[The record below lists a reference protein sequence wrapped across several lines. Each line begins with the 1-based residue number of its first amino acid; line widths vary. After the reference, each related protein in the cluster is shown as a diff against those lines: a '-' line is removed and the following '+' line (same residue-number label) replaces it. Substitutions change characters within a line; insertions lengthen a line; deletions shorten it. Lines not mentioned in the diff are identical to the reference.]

1 MSKKRRKRHELARP
15 IPQNKVEPKSL
26 STMADRMP
34 PDLLKRVSQE
44 LGKRE
49 AGRPA
54 AKNPQSVPVK
64 TQPQQQ
70 RSPSKGPTNTESSHG
85 GRPAP
90 TPRRSNSQTVRSSAG
105 QIARLDQSQKE
116 ESLGLAEVAAKTVRN
131 SSRSLRRKR
140 RLSDGPTDWRSI
152 LNSAESKERQNKYRQ
167 IILDSLGRAMQ
178 KALDIN
184 LGIDLGTSFSK
195 VVWRGEEKAYPIC
208 FGDNPASL
216 DDYLVQSIVAYD
228 GQSIKTSLTSDANI
242 HSQTSIPNFK
252 MCLACESDNSH
263 GCRPADCALSN
274 WSRAINSLPDPVALV
289 NAVFLA
295 TLISR
300 SRFLVRRHLKKLGV
314 RDGAIRWS
322 ANLAVPEKYMDE
334 SPTLQSFDRVL
345 RIAWSM
351 AELLD
356 QGLDINKADEVIDLY
371 EAAKQVATSNRHKF
385 DCFVYPE
392 VAAEVAAVTKPR
404 SAKQGLYAF
413 VDVGAGT
420 VDGSV
425 FRFYRP
431 PREDPRQ
438 VTYAAS
444 VFRAGAAHVEF
455 DASEKLAEVARA
467 WFKTMKEDGANAAGL
482 SLTPE
487 SILSPPFDASL
498 KELEMEVKDELI
510 QLFKAAHEKEIGE
523 FNWKNLQ
530 LIVGGGGASLATYA
544 NAARDAFTQKG
555 NHRGDNLI
563 QVSLEAPP
571 DFEMGRLSR
580 NTFHRFA
587 VAYGLS
593 FSYVNL
599 PDVVLAKEVDP
610 CGSGRVR
617 GPITDPTND
626 G

>member
-1 MSKKRRKRHELARP
+1 MSKKRRKRHELGRP
-15 IPQNKVEPKSL
+15 TLQNKIEPKSL
-26 STMADRMP
+26 STMADRLP
-34 PDLLKRVSQE
+34 PDLLKRVRQE
-44 LGKRE
+44 FGKRE
-49 AGRPA
+49 VGSPDL
-54 AKNPQSVPVK
+54 KNSQSVPVR
-64 TQPQQQ
+64 TQPKHQ
-70 RSPSKGPTNTESSHG
+70 RDPSTGTTNTKSSHHS
-85 GRPAP
+85 RPAS
-90 TPRRSNSQTVRSSAG
+90 TPRQSVSKTVRSSAG
-105 QIARLDQSQKE
+105 QIAKSQHSQKE
-116 ESLGLAEVAAKTVRN
+116 ESLGLAEVAAKTVRTP
-131 SSRSLRRKR
+131 SRSLRRKR
-140 RLSDGPTDWRSI
+140 RLLDGPTDWRST
-152 LNSAESKERQNKYRQ
+152 LNSAETKERQTKYRQ
-167 IILDSLGRAMQ
+167 IILDSLARAIRN
-178 KALDIN
+178 ALDIN

-242 HSQTSIPNFK
+242 PSQICIPNFK

-300 SRFLVRRHLKKLGV
+300 SRFLVRQHLKKLGV

-334 SPTLQSFDRVL
+334 SPTLQSFGRVL
-345 RIAWSM
+345 RIAWLM

-371 EAAKQVATSNRHKF
+371 EAAKQVATDHQKL

-431 PREDPRQ
+431 HQEDPRQ
-438 VTYAAS
+438 VTYAAN
-444 VFRAGAAHVEF
+444 VIRAGAAHVEF
-455 DASEKLAEVARA
+455 DACEKLAEVARA

-487 SILSPPFDASL
+487 SILSPPFDATL
-498 KELEMEVKDELI
+498 KELETEVRDELI
-510 QLFKAAHEKEIGE
+510 QLFKSAHEKEIGE
-523 FNWKNLQ
+523 SNWKNLQ
-530 LIVGGGGASLATYA
+530 LIIGGGGASLATYA
-544 NAARDAFTQKG
+544 NAAIDAFTLKG
-555 NHRGDNLI
+555 SHRGDNLTK
-563 QVSLEAPP
+563 VLLEAPP
-571 DFEMGRLSR
+571 DFQMGRLSR

-599 PDVVLAKEVDP
+599 PDVVLAREVDSA
-610 CGSGRVR
+610 GSGRVR